1 MKCVEM
7 NWMTV
12 LVSQSTKC
20 FLSRNCQKM
29 TNVDIADFVVDVAV
43 VVPVFFFFLQRST
56 GAFIHCYKFYS
67 VFFTL
72 LWLRSIIVHVKC

>member
-1 MKCVEM
+1 MKCMEM

-29 TNVDIADFVVDVAV
+29 TNVDIADFAVDVAV
-43 VVPVFFFFLQRST
+43 VVPVVFFFFTKKYGCVYSLLQ
-56 GAFIHCYKFYS
+56 
-67 VFFTL
+67 VLFFTL